1 MDNPIIQSSSSRIL
15 LYFFLLVYQDYGPLS
30 EEELN
35 AKITRKIQQAAR
47 KQQKQQE
54 QKRLRQAQEIQRKL
68 QEVDVRQKELE
79 ERGVIVERALRG
91 DGPEAGRPEAEL
103 MQDWFN
109 LVHEKNALVRLESE
123 LMVRY
128 GILDQYCSSSIDE
141 LVKVL
146 LNVKHSSALYCELQ
160 IMRSCV

>member
-1 MDNPIIQSSSSRIL
+1 MSETLKSYGL
-15 LYFFLLVYQDYGPLS
+15 FQDHTPLS

-68 QEVDVRQKELE
+68 QEVDVRQRELE

-91 DGPEAGRPEAEL
+91 EGPEAGRVEAEL

-123 LMVRY
+123 LMVR
-128 GILDQYCSSSIDE
+128 
-141 LVKVL
+141 
-146 LNVKHSSALYCELQ
+146 
-160 IMRSCV
+160 